1 MQNTAAHLTIL
12 KHAVS
17 VVDEL
22 EHYVLANINTTDAFL
37 DTLVTEGF
45 SLQRMIDFQQERV
58 RQAQQ
63 VLTVLSSLPSVTS
76 REAVNHVHE

>member
-12 KHAVS
+12 NHAVS
-17 VVDEL
+17 VLDEL
-22 EHYVLANINTTDAFL
+22 ELYVLANINTTDAFL

-45 SLQRMIDFQQERV
+45 SLQRMVNFQQERV

-63 VLTVLSSLPSVTS
+63 VLTVLSSPPSLTS
-76 REAVNHVHE
+76 REGVNHVHE